1 MPFDLPSQVIAREA
15 DENDM
20 AEIAPYVRRFAQA
33 FGKDAEGL
41 CMWKR
46 GLCEFFSLFSF
57 CISLKIR
64 IFALQL
70 LTNKEKKQWKSI
82 VGLNAR

>member
-1 MPFDLPSQVIAREA
+1 
-15 DENDM
+15 
-20 AEIAPYVRRFAQA
+20 
-33 FGKDAEGL
+33 
-41 CMWKR
+41 MWKR

-57 CISLKIR
+57 FFFFKIR

-70 LTNKEKKQWKSI
+70 FTNKEKKQWKSI